1 MEQRDLK
8 ISFNKSGGTA
18 SKGGFTARVT
28 IPTKWVK
35 ELGINETSRDI
46 IATLVEDKIII
57 IKKENFEM
65 ENQIEKAH
73 ELGKK
78 LGEELEIAKKENI
91 IHDYVYKMNSMSKYD
106 AMDKL
111 ILICLQYN
119 VDAKVLIHNL
129 KSDDTTRT
137 KLISAAISG
146 AQKILLK

>member
-28 IPTKWVK
+28 IPTKWIK
-35 ELGINETSRDI
+35 KLGISETSREI

-57 IKKENFEM
+57 MKKEQSDM
-65 ENQIEKAH
+65 EKQVNEAY

-78 LGEELEIAKKENI
+78 LGNELQIAKKGNV
-91 IHDYVYKMNSMSKYD
+91 IHDYVYKMSSMTKYD

-111 ILICLQYN
+111 ILICLQYS
-119 VDAKVLIHNL
+119 VDATVLIQNL
-129 KSDDTTRT
+129 KSDNTTIS
-137 KLISAAISG
+137 KLIAATING